1 MRQMQPSM
9 GATVYTGYVKFFRL
23 KLLTLNNDEVEKLVE
38 SYEKQSDAL
47 RDEALRLAWHMR
59 GSVSYEHALMLS
71 STERNMIGKIIKENF
86 ETVKKTGLPYF

>member
-1 MRQMQPSM
+1 M
-9 GATVYTGYVKFFRL
+9 
-23 KLLTLNNDEVEKLVE
+23 TLETDEIEQLVE
-38 SYEKQSDAL
+38 SYEKQCDQI

-71 STERNMIGKIIKENF
+71 YTERQMIGKIIKENF